1 MPLKTMTESTRLWEL
16 SDGIQQL
23 ENAIA
28 NIQEDETLSDEE
40 LENQL
45 QQTFDEWLQAGESF
59 KLKAEQVAAYIRHQE
74 ALAEA
79 RKTEAKRIQAL
90 AKQAEN
96 GATRLR
102 KYLVAQMIRSDVKK
116 IDGTTVKIGLR
127 KKQPQILIN
136 VPPEELPAEYLNVT
150 YKANLTEIRK
160 LLKSDS
166 DIGWASLSESHE
178 YSVTIR

>member
-1 MPLKTMTESTRLWEL
+1 M
-16 SDGIQQL
+16 
-23 ENAIA
+23 
-28 NIQEDETLSDEE
+28 
-40 LENQL
+40 
-45 QQTFDEWLQAGESF
+45 
-59 KLKAEQVAAYIRHQE
+59 
-74 ALAEA
+74 AEA
-79 RKTEAKRIQAL
+79 RKAEAKRIQAL

-102 KYLVAQMIRSDVKK
+102 KYLVAQMVRSDVKK

-136 VPPEELPAEYLNVT
+136 VPTEELPAEYVNLT

-160 LLKSDS
+160 LLKSDAE
-166 DIGWASLSESHE
+166 IGWASFSESHE

>member
-1 MPLKTMTESTRLWEL
+1 MTQATRLWKL
-16 SDGIQQL
+16 SDEIQQL

-28 NIQEDETLSDEE
+28 LIQEDDSLTEEE

-45 QQTFDEWLQAGESF
+45 QQTFNQWLEAGDSF
-59 KLKAEQVAAYIRHQE
+59 KSKAEQVAQFIRHQE

-102 KYLVAQMIRSDVKK
+102 KYLVAQMLRSDVKK
-116 IDGTTVKIGLR
+116 IDGVTVKIGLR

-136 VPPEELPAEYLNVT
+136 VPPEELPAEYVNLT

-160 LLKSDS
+160 LLKSDAE
-166 DIGWASLSESHE
+166 IGWASFSESHE

>member
-1 MPLKTMTESTRLWEL
+1 MTQATRLWKL
-16 SDGIQQL
+16 SDEIQQL

-28 NIQEDETLSDEE
+28 LIQEDDSLTEEE

-45 QQTFDEWLQAGESF
+45 QQTFNQWLEAGDSF
-59 KLKAEQVAAYIRHQE
+59 KSKAEQVAQFIRHQE

-102 KYLVAQMIRSDVKK
+102 KYLCAQMLRSDVKK
-116 IDGTTVKIGLR
+116 IDGVTVKIGWR

-136 VPPEELPAEYLNVT
+136 EPLIFRVQ
-150 YKANLTEIRK
+150 
-160 LLKSDS
+160 SD
-166 DIGWASLSESHE
+166 
-178 YSVTIR
+178 

>member
-1 MPLKTMTESTRLWEL
+1 MTESIRLWEL

-28 NIQEDETLSDEE
+28 CIHEDENLTDDDREAKLEE
-40 LENQL
+40 SFN
-45 QQTFDEWLQAGESF
+45 EWLETGESF
-59 KLKAEQVAAYIRHQE
+59 KVKAEQVASYIRHQE

-79 RKTEAKRIQAL
+79 RKAEAKRIQAL

-116 IDGTTVKIGLR
+116 IEGTTVKVGLR

-136 VPPEELPAEYLNVT
+136 VPTEELPAEYVKVT
-150 YKANLTEIRK
+150 HKADLTKIRK
-160 LLKSDS
+160 LLKSDA
-166 DIGWASLSESHE
+166 DISWAFLSESHE

>member
-1 MPLKTMTESTRLWEL
+1 MCILPKS
-16 SDGIQQL
+16 IK
-23 ENAIA
+23 I
-28 NIQEDETLSDEE
+28 
-40 LENQL
+40 
-45 QQTFDEWLQAGESF
+45 
-59 KLKAEQVAAYIRHQE
+59 EQVASYIRHQE

-102 KYLVAQMIRSDVKK
+102 KYLVAQMLRSDVKK

-136 VPPEELPAEYLNVT
+136 EPLIFRVQ
-150 YKANLTEIRK
+150 
-160 LLKSDS
+160 SD
-166 DIGWASLSESHE
+166 
-178 YSVTIR
+178 

>member
-1 MPLKTMTESTRLWEL
+1 M
-16 SDGIQQL
+16 
-23 ENAIA
+23 
-28 NIQEDETLSDEE
+28 
-40 LENQL
+40 
-45 QQTFDEWLQAGESF
+45 
-59 KLKAEQVAAYIRHQE
+59 
-74 ALAEA
+74 AEA

-102 KYLVAQMIRSDVKK
+102 KYLVAQMLRSDVKK

-136 VPPEELPAEYLNVT
+136 VPTEELPAEYLNVT

-166 DIGWASLSESHE
+166 DISWASLSESHE

>member
-1 MPLKTMTESTRLWEL
+1 MTESIRLWQL
-16 SDGIQQL
+16 SDGIQEL
-23 ENAIA
+23 ENAIS
-28 NIQEDETLSDEE
+28 NIQENETLTDEDRE
-40 LENQL
+40 TKLEE
-45 QQTFDEWLQAGESF
+45 TFNEWLEAGESF
-59 KLKAEQVAAYIRHQE
+59 KSKAEQVAQFIRHQE
-74 ALAEA
+74 AIAEA
-79 RKTEAKRIQAL
+79 RKAEAKRIQAL

-102 KYLVAQMIRSDVKK
+102 KYLVAQMLRSDVKK

-160 LLKSDS
+160 LLKSDTE
-166 DIGWASLSESHE
+166 DISWASFSESHE

>member
-1 MPLKTMTESTRLWEL
+1 MNQATRLWAL
-16 SDGIQQL
+16 SDEIQQL

-28 NIQEDETLSDEE
+28 CIHEDETLTDDDREAKLEE
-40 LENQL
+40 
-45 QQTFDEWLQAGESF
+45 TFNEWLEAGASF
-59 KLKAEQVAAYIRHQE
+59 KDKAEQVAQFIRHQE
-74 ALAEA
+74 ALAEV

-96 GATRLR
+96 GAARLR
-102 KYLVAQMIRSDVKK
+102 KYLIAQMIRSDVKK
-116 IDGTTVKIGLR
+116 IDGVTVKVGLR

-136 VPPEELPAEYLNVT
+136 VPPEELPTEYVNVT

-160 LLKSDS
+160 LLKSEAEIS
-166 DIGWASLSESHE
+166 WASFSESHE

>member
-1 MPLKTMTESTRLWEL
+1 MTTRLWEL
-16 SDGIQQL
+16 SDDIQQL
-23 ENAIA
+23 ETAISL
-28 NIQEDETLSDEE
+28 IHEDEDLTDDDREAKLEE
-40 LENQL
+40 TFNQWLE
-45 QQTFDEWLQAGESF
+45 AGASF
-59 KLKAEQVAAYIRHQE
+59 KSKAEQVASYIRHQE

-116 IDGTTVKIGLR
+116 IEGTTVKIGLR

-136 VPPEELPAEYLNVT
+136 VPTEELPDEYLNVT

-160 LLKSDS
+160 LLKSNS
-166 DIGWASLSESHE
+166 DISWASFSESHE

>member
-1 MPLKTMTESTRLWEL
+1 MNQATRLWKL
-16 SDGIQQL
+16 SDEIQQL
-23 ENAIA
+23 ETAIA
-28 NIQEDETLSDEE
+28 SIHEDENLTDDDRETKLEE
-40 LENQL
+40 TFNQWLE
-45 QQTFDEWLQAGESF
+45 TGESF
-59 KLKAEQVAAYIRHQE
+59 KDKAEQVASYIRHQE

-102 KYLVAQMIRSDVKK
+102 KYLIAQMIRSDVKK

-136 VPPEELPAEYLNVT
+136 VPTEELPAEYLNVT

-160 LLKSDS
+160 LLKSDAE
-166 DIGWASLSESHE
+166 DISWASLSESHE

>member
-1 MPLKTMTESTRLWEL
+1 MHE
-16 SDGIQQL
+16 
-23 ENAIA
+23 IA

-136 VPPEELPAEYLNVT
+136 VPPEELPTEYLNVT

-160 LLKSDS
+160 LLKSDAE
-166 DIGWASLSESHE
+166 IGWASFSESHE

>member
-1 MPLKTMTESTRLWEL
+1 MTESTRLWEL
-16 SDGIQQL
+16 SDGIQEL

-28 NIQEDETLSDEE
+28 CIQEDDSLTDEDRETKLEE
-40 LENQL
+40 
-45 QQTFDEWLQAGESF
+45 TFNEWLEVGESF
-59 KLKAEQVAAYIRHQE
+59 KDKAEQVASYIRHQE

-116 IDGTTVKIGLR
+116 IDGVTVKIGLR
-127 KKQPQILIN
+127 KKQPQVLIN
-136 VPPEELPAEYLNVT
+136 VPPEELPAEYVKVT
-150 YKANLTEIRK
+150 HKADLTKIRK

-166 DIGWASLSESHE
+166 EIDWASLSASHE
-178 YSVTIR
+178 YSVTIH

>member
-1 MPLKTMTESTRLWEL
+1 MAQATRLWKL
-16 SDGIQQL
+16 SDEIQQL

-28 NIQEDETLSDEE
+28 LIQEDDNLTDEDREIKLEETFNQW
-40 LENQL
+40 LEA
-45 QQTFDEWLQAGESF
+45 DDSF
-59 KLKAEQVAAYIRHQE
+59 KVKAEQVAQFIRHQE

-102 KYLVAQMIRSDVKK
+102 KYLVAQMLRSDVKK

-136 VPPEELPAEYLNVT
+136 VPPEELPAEYLNIT

-166 DIGWASLSESHE
+166 DIGWASFSESHE

>member
-1 MPLKTMTESTRLWEL
+1 MTQATRLWHL
-16 SDGIQQL
+16 SDEIQQL

-28 NIQEDETLSDEE
+28 FIQENENLTDEDKEIKLEE
-40 LENQL
+40 TFNQWIEVG
-45 QQTFDEWLQAGESF
+45 QSF
-59 KLKAEQVAAYIRHQE
+59 KVKAEQVAAYIRHQE

-102 KYLVAQMIRSDVKK
+102 KYLVAQMLRSDVKK

-136 VPPEELPAEYLNVT
+136 VPTEELPAEYLNVT

-166 DIGWASLSESHE
+166 DISWASLSESHE

>member
-1 MPLKTMTESTRLWEL
+1 MNQATRLWEL
-16 SDGIQQL
+16 SEGIQEL

-28 NIQEDETLSDEE
+28 LIQEDDTLTEEE

-59 KLKAEQVAAYIRHQE
+59 KLKAEQVASYIRHQE

-102 KYLVAQMIRSDVKK
+102 KYLVAQMVRSDVKK

-136 VPPEELPAEYLNVT
+136 VPTEELPAEYLNVT

-160 LLKSDS
+160 LLKSDAE
-166 DIGWASLSESHE
+166 IPWASFSESHE

>member
-1 MPLKTMTESTRLWEL
+1 MTKAIRLWEL
-16 SDGIQQL
+16 SDDIQQL

-28 NIQEDETLSDEE
+28 LIQEDDNLTDEE

-102 KYLVAQMIRSDVKK
+102 KYLVAQMLRSDVKK

-136 VPPEELPAEYLNVT
+136 VPPEELPAEYVNLT

-166 DIGWASLSESHE
+166 DISWASFSESHE

>member
-1 MPLKTMTESTRLWEL
+1 MTKSTSTRLWEL
-16 SDGIQQL
+16 SDSIQQL

-28 NIQEDETLSDEE
+28 YIQEDDNLTDEDRETKLEE
-40 LENQL
+40 TFNQWIEVG
-45 QQTFDEWLQAGESF
+45 QSF
-59 KLKAEQVAAYIRHQE
+59 KLKAEQVASYIRHQE
-74 ALAEA
+74 TLAEA
-79 RKTEAKRIQAL
+79 RKAEAKRIQAL
-90 AKQAEN
+90 AKPAEN

-102 KYLVAQMIRSDVKK
+102 KYLVAQMLRSDVKK
-116 IDGTTVKIGLR
+116 IDGTTVKIGWR

-136 VPPEELPAEYLNVT
+136 VPPEELPTEYLNIT

-166 DIGWASLSESHE
+166 DIGWASFSESHE

>member
-1 MPLKTMTESTRLWEL
+1 MGIIRQYSTIRKR
-16 SDGIQQL
+16 DQL
-23 ENAIA
+23 RWHCVRREADLFEIA
-28 NIQEDETLSDEE
+28 FIQENETLTDDDREAK
-40 LENQL
+40 LEVTFNQ
-45 QQTFDEWLQAGESF
+45 WLETGQSF
-59 KLKAEQVAAYIRHQE
+59 KTKAEQVAQFIRHQE

-102 KYLVAQMIRSDVKK
+102 KYLVAQMLRSDVKK

-136 VPPEELPAEYLNVT
+136 VPTEELPAEYLNVT

-166 DIGWASLSESHE
+166 DINSSC
-178 YSVTIR
+178 

>member
-1 MPLKTMTESTRLWEL
+1 MTKSTRLWEL
-16 SDGIQQL
+16 SDSIQQL

-28 NIQEDETLSDEE
+28 LIQEDDTLTDEE

-45 QQTFDEWLQAGESF
+45 QQTFNQWLEVGESF
-59 KLKAEQVAAYIRHQE
+59 KTKAEQVAAYIRHQE

-102 KYLVAQMIRSDVKK
+102 KYLVAQMLRSDVKK
-116 IDGTTVKIGLR
+116 IDGVTVKIGLR

-166 DIGWASLSESHE
+166 DIGWASFSESHE

>member
-1 MPLKTMTESTRLWEL
+1 MNNSIRLWEL

-23 ENAIA
+23 ETAIA
-28 NIQEDETLSDEE
+28 FIQENENLTDEDREIKLEE
-40 LENQL
+40 TFNQWIEVG
-45 QQTFDEWLQAGESF
+45 QSF
-59 KLKAEQVAAYIRHQE
+59 KVKAEQVAAYIRHQE

-127 KKQPQILIN
+127 KKQPQILNIFFLMTPN
-136 VPPEELPAEYLNVT
+136 TFEGKKMSAPTNFF
-150 YKANLTEIRK
+150 
-160 LLKSDS
+160 
-166 DIGWASLSESHE
+166 
-178 YSVTIR
+178 